1 MARTSLHDRLQAG
14 NAPAPKGREA
24 LYQAS
29 TPASEVA
36 HSEVD
41 RQPLTVD
48 GQPSVPAEER
58 WEDSHTRVTFYCPVS
73 LVKTVESEVANSGRS
88 KSQVI
93 VDALQGHLR
102 GRRTRRD

>member
-1 MARTSLHDRLQAG
+1 VARTSLHDRLQAG

-24 LYQAS
+24 LYQ
-29 TPASEVA
+29 TPTPILEVA
-36 HSEVD
+36 NPDVD

-48 GQPSVPAEER
+48 GKPSTPTEER
-58 WEDSHTRVTFYCPVS
+58 WEDAHTRVTFYCPVS
-73 LVKTVESEVANSGRS
+73 LVKTVEAEVANSGRS

-102 GRRTRRD
+102 GRRTRRE